1 MCGIAGILLFGE
13 GSEPH
18 SSSIQRMTDAMTH
31 RGPNQT
37 GIRVFDRIGLGFNR
51 LSILDLDDGEQP
63 MTNEDS
69 SLWLIFNG
77 EIYNY
82 KTLRKQLEDKG
93 HQFRTN
99 TDSEVI
105 LHLYEDHKESCV
117 DYLRGMFSFVIWDRN
132 DQQLFAARDHFGIK
146 PFYYY
151 QSNKQFLF
159 ASEIK
164 SILTVNDV
172 VPTINP
178 TSMLHYLTFQYVPQP
193 ETMFQGIKKLEP
205 GHFLRIDSQGNTMI
219 KQYWKAIFEP
229 ENRPIETFVEEIRS
243 VLQDSVNLHRQSD
256 VPRGSFLSGGI
267 DSSAIAAYMSRT
279 ESTKTFSVGFSGENN
294 ETVFAR
300 QTADHLGTEH
310 FDEIISPNDFFM
322 DTMRAVWHMDEPIA
336 DPSAIAIYR
345 LSKLA
350 KNHVTVVLS
359 GEGADELFGGYRI
372 YHEPSSLK
380 AVSWLPNG
388 IKPMMEKMVR
398 KVPFSFYGKNYLL
411 RGLTHLENRYFGNA
425 RVFNED
431 EKRNLL
437 AFHPDLYES
446 WTPSTEITRLVYDS
460 CRHLDDVSR
469 MQTID
474 INLWM
479 PGDILMKAD
488 KMSMAHSLELRVPF
502 LDKELFNIARKIPTS
517 YRIANGTTKFV
528 LRKAMEGIVPDH
540 ALNRSKLGFPV
551 PLRRWLHT
559 EIGDTILEQIAGS
572 NASQWFQMDHIND
585 MLKKHRAGS
594 GDYSRKIWTI
604 YIFSLW
610 HSLYIN
616 NSTFGR
622 DQ

>member
-1 MCGIAGILLFGE
+1 
-13 GSEPH
+13 
-18 SSSIQRMTDAMTH
+18 
-31 RGPNQT
+31 
-37 GIRVFDRIGLGFNR
+37 
-51 LSILDLDDGEQP
+51 